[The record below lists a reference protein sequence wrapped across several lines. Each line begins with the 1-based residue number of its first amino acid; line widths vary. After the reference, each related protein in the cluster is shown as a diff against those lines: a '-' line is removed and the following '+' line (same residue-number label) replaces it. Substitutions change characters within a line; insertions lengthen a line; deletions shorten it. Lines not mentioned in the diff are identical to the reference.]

1 MPTVLPFHRAVL
13 DDPAFTAA
21 DGHFGVHTR
30 WIETEF
36 SGEIAPYAGPAARPR
51 RAEERS
57 KVVVEVNGKRLEV
70 VVPAGLGAGNG
81 GAAPARAKKPV
92 RAAGGAAAKAPVGQR
107 ADLTDAGHHRQGRGG
122 RR

>member
-21 DGHFGVHTR
+21 DGVFGVHTR

-36 SGEIAPYAGPAARPR
+36 SRRDRRRTPGRRRPDRSRPR
-51 RAEERS
+51 ES
-57 KVVVEVNGKRLEV
+57 TVVVEVNGKRLEV

-81 GAAPARAKKPV
+81 PRRPRQAGRSPPR
-92 RAAGGAAAKAPVGQR
+92 RGGGAGRPR
-107 ADLTDAGHHRQGRGG
+107 ARPATP
-122 RR
+122 

>member
-1 MPTVLPFHRAVL
+1 MPTVVPFHRAVL

-36 SGEIAPYAGPAARPR
+36 TGQIAPYDGPVGEAAEPT
-51 RAEERS
+51 ERS

-70 VVPAGLGAGNG
+70 MVPAGLGAANGRIRRRGHGEERRSGG
-81 GAAPARAKKPV
+81 GAAQATRRRRATP
-92 RAAGGAAAKAPVGQR
+92 
-107 ADLTDAGHHRQGRGG
+107 
-122 RR
+122 